1 MRVAIVAASR
11 AWRGFTFHTRLIR
24 YNVHTPSARDG
35 DATDSPSTRVRPGDR
50 CHPDMS
56 LPVGI
61 LFSWVDGV
69 DAFTTFQFHPESHI
83 PETVLFDEPGVADEE
98 YTISLLEFE
107 ELD

>member
-1 MRVAIVAASR
+1 M
-11 AWRGFTFHTRLIR
+11 
-24 YNVHTPSARDG
+24 
-35 DATDSPSTRVRPGDR
+35 SP
-50 CHPDMS
+50 
-56 LPVGI
+56 PVGI
-61 LFSWVDGV
+61 LSSWVDGV